1 MLVDSK
7 LATQPQNLNLP
18 TSPTLT
24 ITTPPQNLRQ
34 HEITRSHTKDFSTLI
49 YLIFG
54 PSIHTQ
60 RPTSTTMRHFTTNK
74 RPLPP
79 PTLQDRFQ
87 SRSPTPEETATKTS
101 KNGPDETKIN
111 ETEEGE
117 EEEEED
123 DYMNMTFSENPTIP
137 ETSLQR
143 RQRLHAEGLKRGAV
157 PSKADLLAKERAR
170 REEGLAKSL
179 LHPEP
184 SASTSKKSKGLSMM
198 AKMGFK
204 PGAKLGA
211 KDREDKDNDA
221 RVEPIRI
228 EVRQDRGG
236 IGLDG
241 ERKRKLQEEAA
252 AAAAGGADSA
262 TKKPKVEVDPV
273 AYRDRM
279 ARERDAA
286 RKETLVGAA
295 QKIAERMDEDDRAP
309 GVVVVEEGDDDDD
322 DNDDDDE
329 AARERKRK
337 AAGRTSLGG
346 PASSSRPLKAV
357 PVLYRGLVRHREE
370 KERDRRMRH
379 DLETSLGST
388 LLNDKSLP
396 AYEDEGMDAD
406 DKMALGKE
414 EKKMVYMTADDLD
427 EEDEELDQWEALEV
441 DERLKRL
448 VEYLRMKYR
457 YCFWCKFAYPDESME
472 GCPGVTEEEHE

>member
-1 MLVDSK
+1 
-7 LATQPQNLNLP
+7 
-18 TSPTLT
+18 
-24 ITTPPQNLRQ
+24 
-34 HEITRSHTKDFSTLI
+34 
-49 YLIFG
+49 
-54 PSIHTQ
+54 
-60 RPTSTTMRHFTTNK
+60 MRHFTTNK
-74 RPLPP
+74 KRPLPP
-79 PTLQDRFQ
+79 SLQDRFQ
-87 SRSPTPEETATKTS
+87 SRSPTPEESLTNKS
-101 KNGPDETKIN
+101 KNGAGETTNKDQNEDE
-111 ETEEGE
+111 E

-123 DYMNMTFSENPTIP
+123 DYMNMTFSETPTVP

-157 PSKADLLAKERAR
+157 PSKAELLAQERAR

-184 SASTSKKSKGLSMM
+184 NASSSKKSKGLAMM

-204 PGAKLGA
+204 PGSKLGA
-211 KDREDKDNDA
+211 EDRQDA
-221 RVEPIRI
+221 RAEPIRI
-228 EVRQDRGG
+228 EVREDRGG

-241 ERKRKLQEEAA
+241 ERKRKLQEAA
-252 AAAAGGADSA
+252 AAEGVDS
-262 TKKPKVEVDPV
+262 KKPKVEVDPV

-295 QKIAERMDEDDRAP
+295 QKIAERMDEDRAA
-309 GVVVVEEGDDDDD
+309 GVVEE
-322 DNDDDDE
+322 DDE
-329 AARERKRK
+329 AERERKRK
-337 AAGRTSLGG
+337 AGRSGVV
-346 PASSSRPLKAV
+346 SSRPLKAV

-388 LLNDKSLP
+388 LLTDKSLP
-396 AYEDEGMDAD
+396 AYEDEGMDAE

-427 EEDEELDQWEALEV
+427 EEDEELDEWEASEV
-441 DERLKRL
+441 DKRLKRL
-448 VEYLRMKYR
+448 VEYLRKEYR

-472 GCPGVTEEEHE
+472 GCPGLTEEDHD